1 MLKKLLEELKQ
12 RESRSLSE
20 RDSIIFWTVCESERR
35 PNRALRA
42 AAAKWKWCKRRE
54 LFAYWAFRL
63 LHAVRRVFR
72 KTPLRERL

>member
-12 RESRSLSE
+12 RESRSFSE
-20 RDSIIFWTVCESERR
+20 RDSIIFWTSCESEIH
-35 PNRALRA
+35 PNRALRTA
-42 AAAKWKWCKRRE
+42 VAKWKWRKGRE
-54 LFAYWAFRL
+54 LFVYWTFRL